1 MKHYYIS
8 NPSLPRG
15 FEEVTKF
22 EFLALTGDDS
32 TRPYVKQVYR
42 GELSINEVP
51 EELREAVQSVVDAKI
66 ARFGVY
72 ASQDIPANELKNM
85 IEEAI

>member
-1 MKHYYIS
+1 MKHYYLT
-8 NPSLPRG
+8 NPNLPRG
-15 FEEVTKF
+15 FDEVTES
-22 EFLALTGDDS
+22 EFYAIFGDES
-32 TRPYVKQVYR
+32 TRPYTGKVYR
-42 GELSINEVP
+42 GEISINEVP

-72 ASQDIPANELKNM
+72 ANQDVPANELKTM